1 MQSSTRFVACKG
13 PRRAED
19 ERLAVCHCIQLKR
32 VRSHL
37 CLTPLFHIS
46 HLRHFF
52 ASMSDKKSAK
62 KLASKVSTSELLG
75 GRSFNR
81 VPRGRGFQPW
91 LVEMSQK
98 RGFVSWMAGH
108 CRLSRRQLANLARV
122 HEIPRAKNNY
132 NRDWG
137 ANVCATATLIR
148 DLKRFRKGNRKGPRT
163 RRRPPSLL
171 DQFSRAVHRIDWLT
185 QVDRI
190 EALQKEIRCAK
201 RARLLKINA
210 SLMGLIK
217 IAEAI
222 SRRLQVNARN

>member
-1 MQSSTRFVACKG
+1 M
-13 PRRAED
+13 ED
-19 ERLAVCHCIQLKR
+19 AHLAVCHCIQLKR
-32 VRSHL
+32 VRSYL
-37 CLTPLFHIS
+37 CLTSLFHIS

-52 ASMSDKKSAK
+52 ASMSEKKSAK
-62 KLASKVSTSELLG
+62 KLASKVSTSELLR
-75 GRSFNR
+75 GRSFSR

-91 LVEMSQK
+91 LAEMSQK

-137 ANVCATATLIR
+137 AKLDATAALIR
-148 DLKRFRKGNRKGPRT
+148 DLKRFRKGNRKRPRRR
-163 RRRPPSLL
+163 RRRPTLL
-171 DQFSRAVHRIDWLT
+171 DDFSRAVHRIDWLT

-190 EALQKEIRCAK
+190 ETLQKEIRCAK
-201 RARLLKINA
+201 RTRLRKIA
-210 SLMGLIK
+210 SSLMELIK

-222 SRRLQVNARN
+222 SRRLDVIDRY